1 MFIILMNMQGIKVFA
16 AEHEIAV
23 PNADGVAIYY
33 NWINDHTELEVTYNK
48 GNPDQ
53 FNFTKSYRGNV
64 AIPESVNYQG
74 HTYNVTSIGTY
85 AFFGCIGLISVVI
98 PDGVTY
104 IGQYAFSGCSDL
116 KSIIIPNSVKLLD
129 AYAFLDCKNLTSI
142 FIPNSVTTLEDG
154 VFQRCEKLS
163 SINIPNSVTTIGI
176 SAFAETLWYDNQ
188 PDGLVYAG
196 EVFYKYK
203 GYMPD
208 NTHITINDG
217 TLGIA
222 SGAFRID
229 YNPKGLSSITI
240 PYSVKSIGKS
250 AFQRCSGL
258 SSVVIPDGVKS
269 IGRSTFEGCSG
280 LSSVIIPDG
289 VTDIGSSAFSGCIS
303 LKSITIPNSVTTIR
317 DFAFRGCN
325 NLKTITIPNSVT
337 TIGISA
343 FAETSWYDNQ
353 PNGLV
358 YVGEVL
364 YTYKGDMPVNTQIIL
379 KDGTLGI
386 AGGAFQYC
394 DNLTSITIPNSVK
407 SIGESAFKGCSGLS
421 SIIIPDGVT
430 YIGPYAFNK
439 CTSLTSFDIPSGIT
453 LIGMF
458 VFDECTSLQS
468 VIIPSSV
475 VTMGDDAFRKC
486 TNLTSITIPP
496 SVTSIESGAFFYCS
510 SLTDFY
516 CYANYIPKTLYRI
529 FEYSNLNNATL
540 HVPAALIELYRLS
553 TFWNKFKNIVA
564 LADEDPKPMGMHIV
578 TTENYVYPIGTYT
591 IGGRYIPKPQHGLNI
606 IRMSDGTVKK
616 MIVK

>member
-74 HTYNVTSIGTY
+74 HTYNVTSIGKY

-163 SINIPNSVTTIGI
+163 SIN
-176 SAFAETLWYDNQ
+176 
-188 PDGLVYAG
+188 
-196 EVFYKYK
+196 
-203 GYMPD
+203 
-208 NTHITINDG
+208 
-217 TLGIA
+217 
-222 SGAFRID
+222 
-229 YNPKGLSSITI
+229 
-240 PYSVKSIGKS
+240 
-250 AFQRCSGL
+250 
-258 SSVVIPDGVKS
+258 
-269 IGRSTFEGCSG
+269 
-280 LSSVIIPDG
+280 
-289 VTDIGSSAFSGCIS
+289 
-303 LKSITIPNSVTTIR
+303 
-317 DFAFRGCN
+317 
-325 NLKTITIPNSVT
+325 IPNSVT

-475 VTMGDDAFRKC
+475 VTIGDDAFRKC

-564 LADEDPKPMGMHIV
+564 LADEDPKSMGMHIV